1 MSSSS
6 MGSPGPGFVSIP
18 PNINNIC
25 STNNKKNM
33 CITLL
38 VNLEST
44 VGLLGKLGAD
54 LSTLVIFVVFFRHFF
69 FVYTFCFFTKC
80 TIVHNDEMQ
89 PFENGLIIFY
99 DAYFLFSYC
108 ITILLCFGHSHYL
121 SLQSG
126 VT

>member
-1 MSSSS
+1 MNFSLNLMFLFSLGLVFNKFHTGCLHIVLLHLGKPPCSLIMIFS
-6 MGSPGPGFVSIP
+6 VSI
-18 PNINNIC
+18 ISILIF
-25 STNNKKNM
+25 SFF
-33 CITLL
+33 
-38 VNLEST
+38 ST
-44 VGLLGKLGAD
+44 V
-54 LSTLVIFVVFFRHFF
+54 F

-89 PFENGLIIFY
+89 PFENGLIIIY
-99 DAYFLFSYC
+99 DVYLLLSYC